1 MVDVWL
7 ISGFPDNPDL
17 RIINV
22 SLHLSKKLADQKVQ
36 CLACC
41 HKCVIAEGRT
51 GICGVRK
58 NVKAELDLLI
68 YGKPVAIHVDPIE
81 KKPLYHFLPSTKILS
96 LGTFGCNFR
105 CSFCQ
110 NADLSQNRLQDIG
123 YRLQDIENWP
133 PEKIIELA
141 LEYKT
146 LSIAYT
152 YNEPTIFVEYAH
164 DIMVLAKKAGLKNVF
179 VSNGYE
185 SMETWEYIG
194 PYLDAINIDLKSFS
208 DDFYK
213 KQCGARLQPV
223 LDSIK
228 ECHKRKIW
236 QEITTLLIPGE
247 NDSDEELTKIA
258 EFIASVYKDIPW
270 HISRFHPDYKMLDK
284 DETSLESLERAERIG
299 KKSGLKFVH
308 LGNI

>member
-1 MVDVWL
+1 M
-7 ISGFPDNPDL
+7 
-17 RIINV
+17 

-36 CLACC
+36 CLACA

-58 NVKAELDLLI
+58 NVKGELDLLV

-81 KKPLYHFLPSTKILS
+81 KKPLYHFLPGTKILS
-96 LGTFGCNFR
+96 LGTFGCNFH

-110 NADLSQNRLQDIG
+110 NADISQNKLQDTS
-123 YRLQDIENWP
+123 YMLQDLEDWP
-133 PEKIIELA
+133 PEKIVQLA
-141 LEYKT
+141 LKYKT
-146 LSIAYT
+146 PSIAYT

-164 DIMVLAKKAGLKNVF
+164 DIMVLARQAGLKNVF

-185 SMETWEYIG
+185 SMETWEYIW

-208 DDFYK
+208 DKFYK

-223 LDSIK
+223 LDSIR
-228 ECHKRKIW
+228 ECHRRKIW
-236 QEITTLLIPGE
+236 QEITTLLIPNE
-247 NDSDEELTKIA
+247 NDSDKELTQIA
-258 EFIASVYKDIPW
+258 EFIASVDKGIPW

-284 DETSLESLERAERIG
+284 DETSLQSLERAREI
-299 KKSGLKFVH
+299 GLKAGLKYVY
-308 LGNI
+308 LGNV

>member
-1 MVDVWL
+1 MADVLVTQITQILKW
-7 ISGFPDNPDL
+7 ITQITDNL
-17 RIINV
+17 MRAT
-22 SLHLSKKLADQKVQ
+22 LFKKLDSEKAR
-36 CLACC
+36 CLACA
-41 HKCVIAEGRT
+41 HHCVIAEGRT

-58 NVKAELDLLI
+58 NVKGELDLLV

-81 KKPLYHFLPSTKILS
+81 KKPLYHFLSGTEILS
-96 LGTFGCNFR
+96 FGTFGCNFR

-110 NADLSQNRLQDIG
+110 NADISQIRTHNSDNMTQV
-123 YRLQDIENWP
+123 IE
-133 PEKIIELA
+133 PEEIVKMA

-146 LSIAYT
+146 PSIAYT

-164 DIMVLAKKAGLKNVF
+164 DIMALAKKAGLKNVF

-185 SMETWEYIG
+185 STETWEYIG

-228 ECHKRKIW
+228 ECYRRKIW
-236 QEITTLLIPGE
+236 QEITTLLIPDE
-247 NDSDEELTKIA
+247 NDSDKELTQIA
-258 EFIASVYKDIPW
+258 EFITSVDNGIPW
-270 HISRFHPDYKMLDK
+270 HISRFHPNYKMLDK
-284 DETSLESLERAERIG
+284 DETSLRALERARKIG
-299 KKSGLKFVH
+299 LGAGLKYVY

>member
-1 MVDVWL
+1 MVDVL
-7 ISGFPDNPDL
+7 ITQIDTDFTTITQITDNL
-17 RIINV
+17 MRAT
-22 SLHLSKKLADQKVQ
+22 LFKQLSSEKVR
-36 CLACC
+36 CLACA
-41 HKCVIAEGRT
+41 HHCVIAEGRT

-58 NVKAELDLLI
+58 NVKGELDLLV

-81 KKPLYHFLPSTKILS
+81 KKPLYHFLPGTEILS
-96 LGTFGCNFR
+96 FGTFGCNFR

-110 NADLSQNRLQDIG
+110 NADMSQNRMQIADNRMQTI
-123 YRLQDIENWP
+123 QPQEIVEM
-133 PEKIIELA
+133 A
-141 LEYKT
+141 LKYKT
-146 LSIAYT
+146 PSIAYT

-164 DIMVLAKKAGLKNVF
+164 DIMMLAREAGLKNVF

-228 ECHKRKIW
+228 ECHRRKIW
-236 QEITTLLIPGE
+236 QEITTLLIPEE
-247 NDSDEELTKIA
+247 NDSDKELTQIA
-258 EFIASVYKDIPW
+258 EFIASVDKEIPW

-284 DETSLESLERAERIG
+284 DETSLQSLERARKI
-299 KKSGLKFVH
+299 GLKAGLRFVY
-308 LGNI
+308 LGNV

>member
-1 MVDVWL
+1 MRAIL
-7 ISGFPDNPDL
+7 FKQ
-17 RIINV
+17 
-22 SLHLSKKLADQKVQ
+22 LSSEKVQ
-36 CLACC
+36 CLACA
-41 HKCVIAEGRT
+41 HHCVIADGKT

-58 NVKAELDLLI
+58 NVKGELDLLV

-81 KKPLYHFLPSTKILS
+81 KKPLYHFLPGTEILS

-110 NADLSQNRLQDIG
+110 NADISQVRTHDAYSMTRL
-123 YRLQDIENWP
+123 IEP
-133 PEKIIELA
+133 SEIIQMA
-141 LEYKT
+141 LKYKT
-146 LSIAYT
+146 PSIAYT

-164 DIMVLAKKAGLKNVF
+164 DIMALAREAGLKNVF

-208 DDFYK
+208 DEFYK

-228 ECHKRKIW
+228 ECHRRKIW

-247 NDSDEELTKIA
+247 NDSDEELTQIA
-258 EFIASVYKDIPW
+258 EFIASVDNGIPW
-270 HISRFHPDYKMLDK
+270 HISRFHPDYKMLNK
-284 DETSLESLERAERIG
+284 DETSLKSLENAKRIG
-299 KKSGLKFVH
+299 LEAGLKFVY
-308 LGNI
+308 LGNV